1 MQQKKGNRSKAS
13 KAKATLSDLTEQVE
27 SYKKRLE
34 RVTKALLKIEV
45 SGYVEKKL
53 KSFNVAVGSFAAC
66 NVLMCREQ
74 EPLWMEFAKNMLPDV
89 EKVVADYVRERLQNA
104 GDVDTGR
111 MWMVDTCEDDHLAS
125 IAREYLQNDG
135 RFGEIIE
142 TKAGCTIFSHCG
154 PGTLGLLLMRK

>member
-66 NVLMCREQ
+66 NVLMCGEQ

-89 EKVVADYVRERLQNA
+89 EKVVADYKTQFEDISIENDPFLSFDREP
-104 GDVDTGR
+104 
-111 MWMVDTCEDDHLAS
+111 
-125 IAREYLQNDG
+125 Y
-135 RFGEIIE
+135 
-142 TKAGCTIFSHCG
+142 HCY
-154 PGTLGLLLMRK
+154 